1 LIKEVEKALADQKV
15 SGRRIVIKEV
25 EGSEDEEPLS
35 SAGPG
40 SSSSAES
47 RDSHTQETA
56 NNIDINQTREVL
68 IDKTKEDHDSQE
80 SCRNVNGAG
89 DAGVARTEG
98 VSQSQVITDKGDM
111 APPDDNMPPAILA
124 LKDAGNDLFRKGQ
137 YADALDK
144 YNAAVQLLGWYLV
157 LLAFRHTAVE
167 LLFYSHPGLAVCP
180 LDC

>member
-1 LIKEVEKALADQKV
+1 MKEVEKALADQKV
-15 SGRRIVIKEV
+15 SGRRIVIEEV

-35 SAGPG
+35 AAGPG
-40 SSSSAES
+40 SSHSAES
-47 RDSHTQETA
+47 RDNHAQETA
-56 NNIDINQTREVL
+56 NNTDVSQTREVL
-68 IDKTKEDHDSQE
+68 IDKTKDHDSQE

-111 APPDDNMPPAILA
+111 APPDDNMPPAVLA